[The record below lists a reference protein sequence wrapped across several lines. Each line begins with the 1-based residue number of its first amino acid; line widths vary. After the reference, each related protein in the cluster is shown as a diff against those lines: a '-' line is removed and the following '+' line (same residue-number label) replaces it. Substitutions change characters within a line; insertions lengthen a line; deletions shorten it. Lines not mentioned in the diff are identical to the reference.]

1 MTTTWS
7 FDLNYPRPP
16 KGLSANDRCHWR
28 TENDNIQMI
37 RKETML
43 RTRAAKVPGLDSI
56 RVDVEWVVADRRN
69 RDTDNLAPLLK
80 AIYDG
85 IGSNRG
91 TSARIVDD
99 DDPAHMQKPSATIR
113 FQAGAEPHFT
123 VTITDIGDDVVP
135 LQKQGQN
142 K

>member
-1 MTTTWS
+1 MTTAWS

-43 RTRAAKVPGLDSI
+43 RTRAAKVPSLENV
-56 RVDVEWVVADRRN
+56 RVDVEWVVADRRK

-123 VTITDIGDDVVP
+123 VTITDIGDA
-135 LQKQGQN
+135 L
-142 K
+142 

>member
-1 MTTTWS
+1 MTTIWS
-7 FDLNYPRPP
+7 FDLNHARPP
-16 KGLSANDRCHWR
+16 KGLSANDRYHWGTKHENTQLIR
-28 TENDNIQMI
+28 TQ
-37 RKETML
+37 TML
-43 RTRAAKVPGLDSI
+43 LTRQAKVPALDSV
-56 RVDVEWVVADRRN
+56 RVDVVWVVADRRN

-123 VTITDIGDDVVP
+123 VTITDIGDA
-135 LQKQGQN
+135 L
-142 K
+142 